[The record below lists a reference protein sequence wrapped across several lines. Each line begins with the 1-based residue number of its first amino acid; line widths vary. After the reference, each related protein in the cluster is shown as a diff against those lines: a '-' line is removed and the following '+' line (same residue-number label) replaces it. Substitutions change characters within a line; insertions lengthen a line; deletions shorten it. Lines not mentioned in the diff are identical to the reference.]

1 MLWTEIDMT
10 TRRGFIASLLAASAV
25 PTLTWADAGSPDY
38 LAAAREPDGSF
49 ALYGLR
55 ADGSDAFRL
64 PLAARGHAGAGHP
77 TRPEAVAFARR
88 PGDFALVIDCTTG
101 QTLARLSPPN
111 GQYFNGHGTFS
122 RDGAILYTVEN
133 MAETSVGRIG
143 IWNSTSW
150 RRIGEFST
158 QGIGPHDLLRLP
170 HSDDLV
176 VANGGLVTDLAT
188 GDETRNIATMR
199 STLTYLA
206 SDGTLLDEV
215 ELDPK
220 LQRSSIRHLAVRAD
234 GLVGF
239 AMQWQG
245 DTPPEGPLL
254 GLHRRGQVARL
265 LQAES
270 ADHML
275 MQGYAGS
282 IAFTARGDR
291 LAISSPKGGRA
302 QLFDV
307 ESGYLGSLIRSDL
320 CGLATAPQGMIVT
333 DGRGGVL
340 TVQNRDLSL
349 LAHQNRAWDNHIVSI

>member
-1 MLWTEIDMT
+1 MT

-88 PGDFALVIDCTTG
+88 PGDFAVVIDCTSG
-101 QTLARLSPPN
+101 QTIAHLTPPQ
-111 GQYFNGHGTFS
+111 GQYFNGHGAFS
-122 RDGAILYTVEN
+122 RDGRVLYTVEN
-133 MAETSVGRIG
+133 VAETSAGRIG
-143 IWNSTSW
+143 LWNSRSW
-150 RRIGEFST
+150 RRIGEVPT

-170 HSDDLV
+170 DSDDLV

-188 GDETRNIATMR
+188 GDETRNLQTMR

-206 SDGTLLDEV
+206 GDGSLLDQV
-215 ELDPK
+215 ELDPTQ
-220 LQRSSIRHLAVRAD
+220 QRSSIRHLAARAD

-245 DTPPEGPLL
+245 DTLPEAPLL
-254 GLHRRGQVARL
+254 GLHRRGEGPQL
-265 LQAES
+265 LQADP
-270 ADHML
+270 ADHLL
-275 MQGYAGS
+275 MRGYAGS
-282 IAFTARGDR
+282 IAFDSTGDR

-302 QLFDV
+302 QVFDV
-307 ESGYLGSLIRSDL
+307 KAGYLCSLIRSDL
-320 CGLATAPQGMIVT
+320 SGLATAPQGMIVT
-333 DGRGGVL
+333 DGQGGVL
-340 TVQNRDLSL
+340 TVQDQDLAV
-349 LAHQNRAWDNHIVSI
+349 LAHRNRAWDNHIVSI

>member
-1 MLWTEIDMT
+1 MA
-10 TRRGFIASLLAASAV
+10 TRRSFIASLLAASAV

-38 LAAAREPDGSF
+38 LAAAREADGSF

-101 QTLARLSPPN
+101 QTLARLTPPQ

-122 RDGAILYTVEN
+122 RDGSVLYTVEN
-133 MAETSVGRIG
+133 LAATSAGLIG
-143 IWNSTSW
+143 LWDSTSW
-150 RRIGEFST
+150 QRLGQIST
-158 QGIGPHDLLRLP
+158 GGIGPHDLLRLP
-170 HSDDLV
+170 GSDDLV

-188 GDETRNIATMR
+188 GDETRNIDTMQ
-199 STLTYLA
+199 SSLTYLA
-206 SDGTLLDEV
+206 ADGALLDQV
-215 ELDPK
+215 MLAPD

-245 DTPPEGPLL
+245 DTAPEAPLL
-254 GLHRRGQVARL
+254 GLHRRGTPVQL
-265 LQAES
+265 LQADA
-270 ADHML
+270 ADHLL
-275 MQGYAGS
+275 MRGYAGS
-282 IAFTARGDR
+282 IAFDAAGER

-307 ESGYLGSLIRSDL
+307 GQGYLGSLIRSDL
-320 CGLATAPQGMIVT
+320 SGLATAPEGILVT
-333 DGRGGVL
+333 DGQGGVL
-340 TVQNRDLSL
+340 MVQDRDLTL
-349 LAHQNRAWDNHIVSI
+349 LARKARAWDNHVVAI

>member
-1 MLWTEIDMT
+1 MEIDMT

-38 LAAAREPDGSF
+38 IAAAREADGSF

-55 ADGSDAFRL
+55 ADGTDAFRL

-88 PGDFALVIDCTTG
+88 PGDFALVIDCTSG
-101 QTLARLSPPN
+101 QTLARLTPPQ

-122 RDGAILYTVEN
+122 RDGSALYTVEN
-133 MAETSVGRIG
+133 VADTSAGLIG
-143 IWNSTSW
+143 IWNSTTW
-150 RRIGEFST
+150 RRIGQIST

-170 HSDDLV
+170 NSDDLV

-188 GDETRNIATMR
+188 GDETRNIDTMR
-199 STLTYLA
+199 SSLAYL
-206 SDGTLLDEV
+206 SGDGTLLDQV
-215 ELDPK
+215 ELDPS
-220 LQRSSIRHLAVRAD
+220 LQHSSIRHLATRDD

-245 DTPPEGPLL
+245 DTPPEAPLL
-254 GLHRRGQVARL
+254 GLHRRGGLPRL
-265 LQAES
+265 LRAGP
-270 ADHML
+270 ADHLL
-275 MQGYAGS
+275 MRGYAGS
-282 IAFTARGDR
+282 IAFEARGAR

-307 ESGYLGSLIRSDL
+307 EKGYVGSLIRSDL
-320 CGLATAPQGMIVT
+320 CGLATAPGGMIVT
-333 DGRGGVL
+333 DGQGGVL
-340 TVQNRDLSL
+340 TVQDRDLTL
-349 LAHQNRAWDNHIVSI
+349 LSHKQRAWDNHIVAI